1 MALSYS
7 NITVEIK
14 EVFLK
19 NRPQELYDVSPKG
32 TVPVL
37 SLSNSTIIEESI
49 DIMKWAL
56 EQKDMKSW
64 FISNI
69 NSQMEMIMLY
79 DDEFKYWLD
88 RYKYHD
94 RFPENNK
101 TFYMEKCHIFLSRI
115 NNLLKGNS
123 YLFSNKISLADIA
136 IFPFIRQCAN
146 VDVDWFA
153 NNYINTSKWLD
164 HFTNSKLFLSV
175 MDKYPEY
182 KSKQKPL
189 IINFNK

>member
-7 NITVEIK
+7 DITVEIK
-14 EVFLK
+14 EISLK

-37 SLSNSTIIEESI
+37 CLNNSTIIEESI

-56 EQKDMKSW
+56 EQKNMKSW

-153 NNYINTSKWLD
+153 KNYINTSKWLD
-164 HFTNSKLFLSV
+164 YFINSKLFLSV